1 MRAMSEPNLADVA
14 QYDELA
20 DLPENVKLDEGE
32 VVLYKYL
39 CSIRFFCVLK
49 IIVCVLFIWA
59 SCALFLELGVFMKIC
74 CVIFIITLL
83 VSIYYEV
90 MNFIHEGF
98 YVTNKHLITYNGRK
112 IILNDIW
119 FLRSSFPP
127 SYSISFHENKSKFLQ
142 DCSWSNKSDD
152 LDGFLMAL
160 YEVSGNR
167 YILQFGSEKISAN
180 ALESDGRTF
189 IKLIQE

>member
-1 MRAMSEPNLADVA
+1 MSEPNLTRKALD
-14 QYDELA
+14 DELA
-20 DLPENVKLDEGE
+20 DLPENVKLDDGE

-49 IIVCVLFIWA
+49 IIAFTLCVWA
-59 SCALFLELGVFMKIC
+59 FCSLFLESGTFMKIC
-74 CVIFIITLL
+74 FVCVTALFLMATYREIK
-83 VSIYYEV
+83 
-90 MNFIHEGF
+90 NFIHEGF

-112 IILNDIW
+112 INLNDIW
-119 FLRSSFPP
+119 FFKGGSAI
-127 SYSISFHENKSKFLQ
+127 YHEINFYKNKSKFLQ

-167 YILQFGSEKISAN
+167 YILQFGSEKINAN
-180 ALESDGRTF
+180 ALKSDGRTF
-189 IKLIQE
+189 IKLIEE

>member
-1 MRAMSEPNLADVA
+1 MSEPNLTREAPD
-14 QYDELA
+14 DELA

-49 IIVCVLFIWA
+49 IIVCALFIWPP
-59 SCALFLELGVFMKIC
+59 CALFLELGVFMKIC
-74 CVIFIITLL
+74 CVIFIIALL

-112 IILNDIW
+112 INLNDVW
-119 FLRSSFPP
+119 FLKGGSAAYHKVDF
-127 SYSISFHENKSKFLQ
+127 YENKNYIQ
-142 DCSWSNKSDD
+142 DCLYDYKNDD
-152 LDGFLMAL
+152 LDGFLTAL

-167 YILQFGSEKISAN
+167 YILQFGSEKINAN
-180 ALESDGRTF
+180 ALKSNGVTF

>member
-1 MRAMSEPNLADVA
+1 MSELNLTRKAPD
-14 QYDELA
+14 DELA

-49 IIVCVLFIWA
+49 IIAFTLCVWA
-59 SCALFLELGVFMKIC
+59 SCALFLESGAFMKIC
-74 CVIFIITLL
+74 VVCSTTLFL
-83 VSIYYEV
+83 MATYREIK
-90 MNFIHEGF
+90 NFIYEGF

-112 IILNDIW
+112 INLNDVW
-119 FLRSSFPP
+119 FLKGGSAAYHKVDF
-127 SYSISFHENKSKFLQ
+127 YENKNYIQ
-142 DCSWSNKSDD
+142 DCLYDYENDD

>member
-1 MRAMSEPNLADVA
+1 MSEPNLADVA

-49 IIVCVLFIWA
+49 IIAFILCVWA
-59 SCALFLELGVFMKIC
+59 SCDLFLESGTLMKIGW
-74 CVIFIITLL
+74 VIFVIALL
-83 VSIYYEV
+83 VAIYYEI

-112 IILNDIW
+112 INLNDIW
-119 FLRSSFPP
+119 FFKGGSAVYREICFYKNKNKFIQEC
-127 SYSISFHENKSKFLQ
+127 SYSNK
-142 DCSWSNKSDD
+142 DDD

-160 YEVSGNR
+160 HEVSGNR

-180 ALESDGRTF
+180 ALESDGRTL

>member
-1 MRAMSEPNLADVA
+1 
-14 QYDELA
+14 
-20 DLPENVKLDEGE
+20 
-32 VVLYKYL
+32 
-39 CSIRFFCVLK
+39 VLK
-49 IIVCVLFIWA
+49 IIVFALFMWA

-74 CVIFIITLL
+74 CVIFIIALL

-90 MNFIHEGF
+90 IIFIHEGF

-112 IILNDIW
+112 INLNDIW
-119 FLRSSFPP
+119 FFKGGSAVYREICFYKNKNKFIQEC
-127 SYSISFHENKSKFLQ
+127 SYSNK
-142 DCSWSNKSDD
+142 DDD
-152 LDGFLMAL
+152 LDGFLTAL

-180 ALESDGRTF
+180 ALESDGRTL

>member
-1 MRAMSEPNLADVA
+1 MSEPNLTDVA
-14 QYDELA
+14 QGDELA

-49 IIVCVLFIWA
+49 IIVFALFMWPP
-59 SCALFLELGVFMKIC
+59 CALFLESRTLMKIGW
-74 CVIFIITLL
+74 VIFVIALL

-112 IILNDIW
+112 INL

-127 SYSISFHENKSKFLQ
+127 SYSINFYENKSKFLQ

-152 LDGFLMAL
+152 LDGF
-160 YEVSGNR
+160 V
-167 YILQFGSEKISAN
+167 
-180 ALESDGRTF
+180 
-189 IKLIQE
+189 

>member
-1 MRAMSEPNLADVA
+1 MSEPNFTHKAPD
-14 QYDELA
+14 DELV

-49 IIVCVLFIWA
+49 IIVFVLFMWT
-59 SCALFLELGVFMKIC
+59 SCALFLESGTLMKIGW
-74 CVIFIITLL
+74 VIFVIALL

-112 IILNDIW
+112 IILN
-119 FLRSSFPP
+119 
-127 SYSISFHENKSKFLQ
+127 ENIF
-142 DCSWSNKSDD
+142 
-152 LDGFLMAL
+152 
-160 YEVSGNR
+160 
-167 YILQFGSEKISAN
+167 
-180 ALESDGRTF
+180 
-189 IKLIQE
+189 

>member
-1 MRAMSEPNLADVA
+1 MSEPNLVDMV
-14 QYDELA
+14 QGDELA

-49 IIVCVLFIWA
+49 IIVFALFMWA

-167 YILQFGSEKISAN
+167 YILQFGSEKINAN
-180 ALESDGRTF
+180 ALKSDGRTL

>member
-1 MRAMSEPNLADVA
+1 MSELNLADVV
-14 QYDELA
+14 QGDELA

-49 IIVCVLFIWA
+49 IIAFTLCVWA
-59 SCALFLELGVFMKIC
+59 FCSLFLESGTFMKIC
-74 CVIFIITLL
+74 VVCSTALFLMATYREIK
-83 VSIYYEV
+83 
-90 MNFIHEGF
+90 NFIYEGF

-112 IILNDIW
+112 INLNDVW
-119 FLRSSFPP
+119 FLKGGSAVYREICFYKNKNKFIQEC
-127 SYSISFHENKSKFLQ
+127 SYSNK
-142 DCSWSNKSDD
+142 DDD
-152 LDGFLMAL
+152 LDGFLTAL

>member
-1 MRAMSEPNLADVA
+1 MSEPNLTDVA
-14 QYDELA
+14 QGDELA

-49 IIVCVLFIWA
+49 IIVRALFIWPP
-59 SCALFLELGVFMKIC
+59 CALFLELGVFMKIC
-74 CVIFIITLL
+74 CVIFVIALL
-83 VSIYYEV
+83 VAIYYEI

-112 IILNDIW
+112 IILNDIC

-127 SYSISFHENKSKFLQ
+127 SYSISFHKNKSKFLQ

-160 YEVSGNR
+160 YEVSGNI

-180 ALESDGRTF
+180 ALESNGVTF

>member
-1 MRAMSEPNLADVA
+1 MSELNLTREAPN
-14 QYDELA
+14 DELA

-49 IIVCVLFIWA
+49 IIAFTLFIWPP
-59 SCALFLELGVFMKIC
+59 CALFLESGTLMKIC
-74 CVIFIITLL
+74 WVIFVIALL
-83 VSIYYEV
+83 MAIYYEI

-112 IILNDIW
+112 INLNDIW
-119 FLRSSFPP
+119 FFKGGSAI
-127 SYSISFHENKSKFLQ
+127 YHEINFYKNKSKFLQ
-142 DCSWSNKSDD
+142 DCPYSNKSDD

-167 YILQFGSEKISAN
+167 YILQFGSEKISVN
-180 ALESDGRTF
+180 ALESDGRTL